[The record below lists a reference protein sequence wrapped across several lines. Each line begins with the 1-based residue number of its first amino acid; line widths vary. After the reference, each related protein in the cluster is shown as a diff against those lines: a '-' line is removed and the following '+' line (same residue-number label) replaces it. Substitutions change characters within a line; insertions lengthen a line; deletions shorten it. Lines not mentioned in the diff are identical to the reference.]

1 MLNEDMNEDIDL
13 TPPQSYIEQA
23 DSWRC
28 YHLSTLMIYS
38 AARHSC
44 FNERNRQRARK
55 KRALTL
61 TVTIGTTRPAYPLR
75 PHRDAA
81 TMRRGLTASRVDL
94 PRITFHALRHTC
106 ASVQNSIDSVSW
118 KDMPLLARSG
128 LSLSSS
134 ASCVMVA
141 YSCSSRA
148 VSHPRSASLR
158 RPRHSH
164 VHPPQ
169 VHSPL

>member
-28 YHLSTLMIYS
+28 YHLSILMIYS

-55 KRALTL
+55 KRALAL

-75 PHRDAA
+75 PLRDAA
-81 TMRRGLTASRVDL
+81 TMRRGLTASRAGL
-94 PRITFHALRHTC
+94 PRITFHDLRHTC

-118 KDMPLLARSG
+118 KVMSLLERSG
-128 LSLSSS
+128 LPLSSS
-134 ASCVMVA
+134 ASCVIVA
-141 YSCSSRA
+141 YACSSRA

-169 VHSPL
+169 VYSPL